1 MMHTVHL
8 ADSIAQKGGQV
19 FGWLNGRVFVDSAIF
34 CSSNYFGV
42 YVELVLVFVLLYILF
57 HHFDVGMFSIVLLFS
72 NIYFSSARVGS
83 HMFSFKIVFVS
94 SRKRLERDTFSG
106 LERLAALSWYLE

>member
-57 HHFDVGMFSIVLLFS
+57 RRFDDGMFSIVLLFS
-72 NIYFSSARVGS
+72 HIFFLLCVWVVICFHSRLSSFLLAKDWKEI
-83 HMFSFKIVFVS
+83 HFLAS
-94 SRKRLERDTFSG
+94 SG
-106 LERLAALSWYLE
+106 

>member
-42 YVELVLVFVLLYILF
+42 YVELVLVFVLL
-57 HHFDVGMFSIVLLFS
+57 
-72 NIYFSSARVGS
+72 
-83 HMFSFKIVFVS
+83 
-94 SRKRLERDTFSG
+94 
-106 LERLAALSWYLE
+106 